1 MRKQV
6 IMMALSVASVITVQ
20 AQEYKIKRTT
30 GKLQIDLPS
39 VTIEGYNGNEIIFT
53 SQRKKEE
60 VDPKAEGLETINN
73 SGYRDNSG
81 LGISVVEKGNVIEV
95 NEVTE
100 KQDIKILVPKGII
113 VAWYWNKVT
122 AGAKAT
128 FRNMENEIEIDSY
141 DDSVHLENVTGP
153 LAVRAIYGYVEVIFR
168 SPVKGPVSISALH
181 APIDVAI
188 PVDTKA
194 DVRLTNL
201 HSPIMMSPD
210 LKIELAKREEEQV
223 PANSTIIEGKLNG
236 GGSDFWLTA
245 KFGKIYLRKTK

>member
-6 IMMALSVASVITVQ
+6 VIIALSFASLIGTQ
-20 AQEYKIKRTT
+20 AQEYKIKKTS
-30 GKLQIDLPS
+30 GKLKIDLPA

-53 SQRKKEE
+53 SQRKSAEI
-60 VDPKAEGLETINN
+60 DPKAEGLETINN

-81 LGISVVEKGNVIEV
+81 LGISVVEKGNTIEV

-100 KQDIKILVPKGII
+100 NQDIKILVPKGVII
-113 VAWYWNKVT
+113 AWYWNKVT
-122 AGAKAT
+122 AGAKAI
-128 FRNMENEIEIDSY
+128 FRNLENEIEIDSY
-141 DDSVHLENVTGP
+141 DDSVLLENVTGP
-153 LAVRAIYGYVEVIFR
+153 LAVRAIYGHVEVVFR

-194 DVRLTNL
+194 GIRLTNL
-201 HSPIMMSPD
+201 HSPIMVSPD
-210 LKIELAKREEEQV
+210 LKIELAKRTEEL
-223 PANSTIIEGKLNG
+223 PNYTTIIEGKLNG
-236 GGSDFWLTA
+236 GGTDLWLTA

>member
-6 IMMALSVASVITVQ
+6 VMIALSIASLIATQ
-20 AQEYKIKRTT
+20 AQEYKIKRAN
-30 GKLQIDLPS
+30 GKLKIDLPS

-53 SQRKKEE
+53 SQSKKAE

-81 LGISVVEKGNVIEV
+81 LGISVVEKGNTIEV

-100 KQDIKILVPKGII
+100 NQDIKILVPKGVII
-113 VAWYWNKVT
+113 AWYWNKVT
-122 AGAKAT
+122 AGAKAI
-128 FRNMENEIEIDSY
+128 FRNLENEIEIDSY
-141 DDSVHLENVTGP
+141 DDSVRLENVTGP
-153 LAVRAIYGYVEVIFR
+153 LAVRAVYGYVEVVFR

-181 APIDVAI
+181 ASIDVSI

-194 DVRLTNL
+194 GIRLTNL
-201 HSPIMMSPD
+201 HSPIMVSPD
-210 LKIELAKREEEQV
+210 LKIELAKRTEEL
-223 PANSTIIEGKLNG
+223 PNYTTIIEGKLNG
-236 GGSDFWLTA
+236 GGTDFWLTA